1 MSQKCYNTLMVIQ
14 YFGLG
19 MVKVSLGD
27 EVLCFAPISKTG
39 SIKGP
44 SFGSNVAFVPVKDKN
59 FDGVE
64 QVTYGSKEPFVV
76 DGPGEYE
83 INGTFVRGIASVAAF
98 DKINTI
104 YSVLYDDVRMVH
116 LGAHNESTL
125 TAEAKEI
132 IGDVDVLFVP
142 CYGESVLDAAGAYK
156 VASALNPKI
165 IIPLYQGAETNALS
179 KFFKESGEDAVKP
192 IDKLVLKKKDVE
204 GKDGEIVPIMSA

>member
-1 MSQKCYNTLMVIQ
+1 MVIQ

-27 EVLCFAPISKTG
+27 EILCFAPISKTG
-39 SIKGP
+39 SLKGP
-44 SFGSNVAFVPVKDKN
+44 SFGSNIAFVPIKDKN

-83 INGTFVRGIASVAAF
+83 INGTFVRGIASVGAF

-104 YSVLYDDVRMVH
+104 YSVVFDDVRIVH
-116 LGAHNESTL
+116 LGALNEPAL
-125 TAEAKEI
+125 LAEAKEQ

-156 VASALNPKI
+156 LSNVLNPKI
-165 IIPLYQGAETNALS
+165 IIPLYLGGETNALS

-192 IDKLVLKKKDVE
+192 VDKLVLKKKDVE
-204 GKDGEIVPIMSA
+204 GKEGEIMPIMSA